1 MMHALKETRS
11 FLKQAKGVC
20 LVETN
25 VRASRFAPI
34 ETSYTV
40 TAYWTPTRFY
50 TGDDFTAA
58 EKVFEEAVARAPQRA
73 R

>member
-1 MMHALKETRS
+1 MLHALKETRTI
-11 FLKQAKGVC
+11 LKQAKGVV
-20 LVETN
+20 LVESN
-25 VRASRFAPI
+25 VRHGTGI

-50 TGDDFTAA
+50 NGDDFSAA
-58 EKVFEEAVARAPQRA
+58 ELAFDKAVARAPMRA